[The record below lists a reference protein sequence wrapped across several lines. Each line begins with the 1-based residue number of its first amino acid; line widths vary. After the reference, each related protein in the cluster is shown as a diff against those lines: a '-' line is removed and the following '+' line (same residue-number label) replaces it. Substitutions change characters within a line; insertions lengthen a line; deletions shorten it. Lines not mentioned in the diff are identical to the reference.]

1 MQMMTPLA
9 LVGILMILKMTVLHC
24 STNPARL
31 AFTPHGPESVQR
43 KDLTASGMS
52 AGMLSL

>member
-1 MQMMTPLA
+1 MTPLA